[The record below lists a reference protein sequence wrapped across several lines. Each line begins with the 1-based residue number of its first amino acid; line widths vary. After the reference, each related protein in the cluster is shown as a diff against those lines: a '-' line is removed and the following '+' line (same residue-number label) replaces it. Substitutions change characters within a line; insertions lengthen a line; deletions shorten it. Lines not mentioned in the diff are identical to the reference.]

1 MMITWALSIAI
12 SHHLSRLWL
21 CFDLGW
27 LNIDSACAKKAQFE
41 GFVKVVS
48 PFWKW
53 FGKTSEVPSTLPLLA
68 GLAILGISSSQL
80 TNSIIFQRGRLNHQ
94 PVEKSICLAPR
105 CWLDQLGRPSR
116 WPKIW
121 GHLCSVKYVGKEKVW
136 LSKRRLCYTISGVLN
151 RGHEVVNISYPCKL
165 STQVKSSWKWSLS
178 MMKWSM
184 FQLRLNQTVRLWL
197 VLNTY
202 REM

>member
-1 MMITWALSIAI
+1 MFWFGMVKYRFGMCKKSSI
-12 SHHLSRLWL
+12 R
-21 CFDLGW
+21 
-27 LNIDSACAKKAQFE
+27 
-41 GFVKVVS
+41 GFCKGCI

-68 GLAILGISSSQL
+68 GLAIILGISSSQL